1 MSDVMFCLRCQ
12 PHARRT
18 VGVPPTLPDV
28 QQESVSCWMAV
39 DAVKF
44 VRGSSLKTAASH
56 SHVTTQRDWS
66 AILEGDMAPLRA
78 SVEVQ

>member
-1 MSDVMFCLRCQ
+1 MFYLRCQ

-18 VGVPPTLPDV
+18 VCVPLTPPDV
-28 QQESVSCWMAV
+28 RQESVSCWMAV

-44 VRGSSLKTAASH
+44 VHGSSLKTAAKH
-56 SHVTTQRDWS
+56 SHATTQRDLS
-66 AILEGDMAPLRA
+66 ATLEGDMALRRA